1 MTLFDQL
8 VTQALQNQ
16 PQLSTLRNVVEK
28 ELLHHD
34 ILRILRDHKLT
45 SHLTFMGG
53 TCLRCCYGGVRLS
66 EDLDFTGGQN
76 FSRETLS
83 SMGEFLT
90 ANLHDKYGLAVTVTE
105 PKRVEGNVDTWKLKI
120 ETRPENTFMP
130 AQRIHIDICALP
142 SYEKRPLML
151 RNPYG
156 VEMGTSGLILQ
167 AQSREEIYADKL
179 IAYAL
184 RPNRLKYRD
193 LWDISWLHSQG
204 VIPNLL
210 LIPLKL
216 KDRHIPLEDFV
227 TCFTER
233 MELLKTTPSMA
244 SEFLVEMKRFLP
256 GEQIKAILEQEHL
269 WGFILGLMEEWGVQ
283 IRHTCDA

>member
-1 MTLFDQL
+1 VTLFDQL